1 MRQVLISRGPE
12 AALGKFSHSDNLRF
26 SGPIR
31 STWGLLPVLPYLI
44 TYPVLDRGNLSR
56 FSAMPLPT
64 GTKLGSYEVLSAIV
78 AGGVGAIPPRM
89 IGRKLVLRETTWAGL
104 LRPAS
109 CAQEYPR

>member
-44 TYPVLDRGNLSR
+44 TSAYPVDSTSPKGWGSG
-56 FSAMPLPT
+56 AMLP
-64 GTKLGSYEVLSAIV
+64 
-78 AGGVGAIPPRM
+78 
-89 IGRKLVLRETTWAGL
+89 
-104 LRPAS
+104 
-109 CAQEYPR
+109 EYPPSFREFRMLFSDETSCWCPQRSPYQ